1 MKERIRAKAKE
12 EGFDAVGFAQAE
24 MGLREKARLEAF
36 VSLGH
41 HGDMTW
47 MAEHLERRK
56 DPRSLW
62 PGARSVIAVAIN
74 YGPENSPLNDLRA
87 FDRANISVYARNK
100 DYHNLIKKRLKKLGR
115 WLGKEFNCDLKVF
128 VDTAPILEK
137 PLGQAAGIGWQ
148 GKHSNL
154 VNQKFGSWL
163 FLGEIFTTLNL
174 EPDASEVDHCGSCKK
189 CLDICPTNAF
199 PEPYML
205 DASRCISYLTIE
217 HKGHIPVEYREKM
230 GNRIYGCDDCLAVC
244 PWNKFA
250 KMASESAFIP
260 REDLSLPL
268 LEDLLCLD
276 DLSFREKFSGSPI
289 KRIGRDRF
297 IRNVLIAM
305 GNSRA
310 KTPTVDFLNLLDDS
324 SNIVRAMAV
333 WALGRMMSGEKLKI
347 LSAPYL
353 KIEPDV
359 NVLEEWD
366 RALATDS
373 NARGV
378 IKIYNKEVY
387 DEH

>member
-62 PGARSVIAVAIN
+62 PGARSVIAVAVN

-333 WALGRMMSGEKLKI
+333 WALGRMISGKKLKT

-353 KIEPDV
+353 KVETDA

-373 NARGV
+373 NA
-378 IKIYNKEVY
+378 
-387 DEH
+387 

>member
-333 WALGRMMSGEKLKI
+333 WALGRMISGKKLKT

-353 KIEPDV
+353 KVEPDA

-366 RALATDS
+366 RALAAGS
-373 NARGV
+373 NV
-378 IKIYNKEVY
+378 
-387 DEH
+387 

>member
-115 WLGKEFNCDLKVF
+115 WLGKEFHCDLKVF

-333 WALGRMMSGEKLKI
+333 WALGRMISGKKLKT

-353 KIEPDV
+353 KVETDA

-366 RALATDS
+366 RALAAGS
-373 NARGV
+373 NV
-378 IKIYNKEVY
+378 
-387 DEH
+387 

>member
-12 EGFDAVGFAQAE
+12 EGFDAIGFAQAK

-36 VSLGH
+36 VSLGQ

-62 PGARSVIAVAIN
+62 PDVRSVIAVAIN

-100 DYHNLIKKRLKKLGR
+100 DYHNIIKKRLKKLGR

-276 DLSFREKFSGSPI
+276 DLSFRKKFSGSPI
-289 KRIGRDRF
+289 KRIGRNRF

-310 KTPTVDFLNLLDDS
+310 KNPTVDFLNLLDDS

-333 WALGRMMSGEKLKI
+333 WAVGRMMSGEKLKI

-353 KIEPDV
+353 KVETDA

-373 NARGV
+373 NA
-378 IKIYNKEVY
+378 
-387 DEH
+387 

>member
-36 VSLGH
+36 VSLGQ

-62 PGARSVIAVAIN
+62 PGVRSVIAVAIN
-74 YGPENSPLNDLRA
+74 YGPENSPLNDLRS

-100 DYHNLIKKRLKKLGR
+100 DYHNIIKKRLKKLGR

-333 WALGRMMSGEKLKI
+333 WALGRMISGKKLKT

-353 KIEPDV
+353 KVEPDAD
-359 NVLEEWD
+359 VLEEWD
-366 RALATDS
+366 RALAAGS
-373 NARGV
+373 NA
-378 IKIYNKEVY
+378 
-387 DEH
+387 

>member
-12 EGFDAVGFAQAE
+12 EGFDAIGFAQAK

-36 VSLGH
+36 VSLGQ

-62 PGARSVIAVAIN
+62 PDVRSVIAVAIN

-100 DYHNLIKKRLKKLGR
+100 DYHNIIKKRLKKLGR

-276 DLSFREKFSGSPI
+276 DLSFRKKFSGSPI
-289 KRIGRDRF
+289 KRIGRNRF

-310 KTPTVDFLNLLDDS
+310 KNPTVDFLNLLDDS

-333 WALGRMMSGEKLKI
+333 WAVGRMMSGEKLKI

-353 KIEPDV
+353 KVETDA

-366 RALATDS
+366 RALAAGS
-373 NARGV
+373 NA
-378 IKIYNKEVY
+378 
-387 DEH
+387 

>member
-310 KTPTVDFLNLLDDS
+310 KTPTDDFLNLLGDS

-333 WALGRMMSGEKLKI
+333 WALGRMISGKTLKT

-353 KIEPDV
+353 KVEPDAD
-359 NVLEEWD
+359 VLEEWD
-366 RALATDS
+366 RALAAGS
-373 NARGV
+373 NA
-378 IKIYNKEVY
+378 
-387 DEH
+387 